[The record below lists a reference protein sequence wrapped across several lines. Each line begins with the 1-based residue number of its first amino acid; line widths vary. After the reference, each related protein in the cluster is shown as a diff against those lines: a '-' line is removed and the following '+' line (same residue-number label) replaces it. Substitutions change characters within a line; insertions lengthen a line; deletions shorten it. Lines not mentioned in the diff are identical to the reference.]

1 MPSHRA
7 GGTTVSA
14 PGSHA
19 RAELA
24 GTQGELSLAV
34 GKALRREGAEWK
46 ASPKRSY
53 TLEVG
58 GE

>member
-1 MPSHRA
+1 M
-7 GGTTVSA
+7 GA

-19 RAELA
+19 RAEPA
-24 GTQGELSLAV
+24 GAQGELSLAA
-34 GKALRREGAEWK
+34 GKALRTEGAEWK
-46 ASPKRSY
+46 ASPKSSY